1 MIIQPACRWRL
12 PFYDHWAR
20 QARCYHGYLPNSWSI
35 HCVYSRVGEDQ
46 DYAESDERFYQ
57 APIPE
62 GSAVMDSCN
71 LISLYVVI

>member
-1 MIIQPACRWRL
+1 MATYQIPGL
-12 PFYDHWAR
+12 FTVFTP
-20 QARCYHGYLPNSWSI
+20 
-35 HCVYSRVGEDQ
+35 RVGEDQ